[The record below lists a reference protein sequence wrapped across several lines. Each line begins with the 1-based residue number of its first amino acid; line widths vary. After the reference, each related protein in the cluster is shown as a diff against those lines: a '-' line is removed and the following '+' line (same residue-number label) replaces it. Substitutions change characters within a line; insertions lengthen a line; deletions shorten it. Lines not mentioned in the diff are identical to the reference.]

1 MLPKKVTS
9 LLICVVTLMGTVPS
23 GVFAQTHAQN
33 LLASSVGSSSEAK
46 PKLKQDLR
54 ASFAAVTAKSRAGIL
69 TERDIKRFE
78 TDWLNPQTTAK
89 FQSGMTTKEKVLIYS
104 IVAGLVGLAVV
115 LAIKT
120 GKGGHAF
127 CDTDPTDP
135 DCIGPYP

>member
-9 LLICVVTLMGTVPS
+9 LLICAVILMGTVPS
-23 GVFAQTHAQN
+23 GAFAQTHAQN
-33 LLASSVGSSSEAK
+33 LLASSVGSSGDAQA
-46 PKLKQDLR
+46 KLKQDLR
-54 ASFAAVTAKSRAGIL
+54 ASFAEVMAKTRAGTL

-89 FQSGMTTKEKVLIYS
+89 AQSGMTRKEKVLIYS
-104 IVAGLVGLAVV
+104 IVAGLVGLAVI
-115 LAIKT
+115 LGIKT
-120 GKGGHAF
+120 GKGGHGF